1 MAFLFV
7 FQTAYL
13 RYHLLTERHQDGLP
27 ASAQERPFDF
37 DEHGD
42 GDHHDGHHHRP
53 HAASDHTLPVIIK
66 HQTPLLMLDL
76 VASETSVAL
85 TPPDA
90 QVFRVFYEREEL
102 PGESPPDPKQP
113 RAPPVA

>member
-1 MAFLFV
+1 
-7 FQTAYL
+7 
-13 RYHLLTERHQDGLP
+13 
-27 ASAQERPFDF
+27 
-37 DEHGD
+37 
-42 GDHHDGHHHRP
+42 
-53 HAASDHTLPVIIK
+53 VIIK
-66 HQTPLLMLDL
+66 HQTQLLMLDL